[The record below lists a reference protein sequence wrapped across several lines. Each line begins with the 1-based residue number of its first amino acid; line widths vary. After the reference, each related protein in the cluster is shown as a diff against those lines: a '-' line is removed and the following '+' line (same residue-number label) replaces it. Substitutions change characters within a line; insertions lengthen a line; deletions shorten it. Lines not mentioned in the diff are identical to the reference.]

1 MSLYFGKAYQDLARS
16 LMIEPRQVHAQ
27 SYLIEIL
34 MNLNQG
40 EEVERLLKN
49 ALAYRPESLTARWYY
64 LTTLLPRWGGSIDKM
79 AAFVQ
84 STRPYYKRNAALKV
98 LDGRIAAEFG
108 DQSYFAGNY
117 ARAFQFYTDALKTGD
132 HWYYNNK
139 RAEVLFSMAKYQ
151 AAIDDFSKAIEQRP
165 TYWRSYDQRGVIYYV
180 TGLHDEAIR
189 DLTVAIDHREGGARV
204 LNVRG
209 KSYLALKEYLK
220 ALGDFEEAVML
231 DPNDTDYQ
239 ANRDRAKAYLH
250 AN

>member
-1 MSLYFGKAYQDLARS
+1 MANLRINLVVWFVLVAFSTAYGAERKDLLSLLEQKRYSTIEATIVSAAKAAENNPSQERVLNVYLDQFITPRSSLEDMLKDWVAASETSYIPYLAKGIYFTSMGWNRRGFKYLSKTDRNQIDGMSLYFGKAYQDLARS

-98 LDGRIAAEFG
+98 LDGRASRAGKHAAAPPPG
-108 DQSYFAGNY
+108 CCV
-117 ARAFQFYTDALKTGD
+117 ARTWL
-132 HWYYNNK
+132 
-139 RAEVLFSMAKYQ
+139 
-151 AAIDDFSKAIEQRP
+151 
-165 TYWRSYDQRGVIYYV
+165 
-180 TGLHDEAIR
+180 R
-189 DLTVAIDHREGGARV
+189 D
-204 LNVRG
+204 
-209 KSYLALKEYLK
+209 
-220 ALGDFEEAVML
+220 
-231 DPNDTDYQ
+231 
-239 ANRDRAKAYLH
+239 
-250 AN
+250 